1 MLTGIA
7 EVTIG
12 GDLMTALGDWWR
24 DRRLRTKVGAA
35 LAVMALAAI
44 IVGVAGVAGLDGV
57 ADEADDISANN
68 LANTQQL
75 AKVRQAI
82 AETAI
87 HLLNHNAAPGAAEQ
101 AAAEQALAADDHA
114 FEAALSEYVDGNY
127 AGDPAQLQSL
137 TATWLAYQKVRDE
150 KLLPLSRRNDADT
163 FATVN
168 ASQAQPLYEK
178 AAAAITAMAAD
189 ETADAARAAAEVEQT
204 YHRERTTVLT
214 VLGSGLVLAVLA
226 GAAVVRGVVRPLG
239 RVSHVLHA
247 VAEGDLTRTV
257 GLASRDEIGVMATDV
272 DRAVASMRGTVQVLT
287 RSSATLVDA
296 ADRLGASTAVVERSA
311 RQVSDGSG
319 RVSGD
324 TQEVADSMTE
334 AATGSDEMTATIQEI
349 ARSATE
355 VAAVATEA
363 SDTAQRTG
371 AQVAR
376 LARSSDEISN
386 VVQLITAIAN
396 QTNLL
401 ALNATIEAARAGESG
416 KGFAVVASEVKDLAQ
431 ETAKATEAI
440 VEQVAAIQAD
450 TAQTRTTIDEI
461 IAVIER
467 IREHQDTI
475 AAAVEEQSATSDVL
489 RGSVGQAA
497 HGAAGIA
504 ATMGEFADAATATV
518 TAVDDSQR
526 TIADLT
532 EMSRELTRVIGGF
545 RI

>member
-1 MLTGIA
+1 
-7 EVTIG
+7 
-12 GDLMTALGDWWR
+12 
-24 DRRLRTKVGAA
+24 
-35 LAVMALAAI
+35 
-44 IVGVAGVAGLDGV
+44 
-57 ADEADDISANN
+57 
-68 LANTQQL
+68 
-75 AKVRQAI
+75 
-82 AETAI
+82 
-87 HLLNHNAAPGAAEQ
+87 
-101 AAAEQALAADDHA
+101 
-114 FEAALSEYVDGNY
+114 
-127 AGDPAQLQSL
+127 
-137 TATWLAYQKVRDE
+137 VRDE
-150 KLLPLSRRNDADT
+150 KLLPLSRANDADT
-163 FATVN
+163 FATIN

-178 AAAAITAMAAD
+178 AAASITAMAAD

-376 LARSSDEISN
+376 LAQSSDEISN
-386 VVQLITAIAN
+386 VVELITAIAN

>member
-1 MLTGIA
+1 MI
-7 EVTIG
+7 
-12 GDLMTALGDWWR
+12 ALGAIGDWLR

-35 LAVMALAAI
+35 LAVVALAAI
-44 IVGVAGVAGLDGV
+44 IVGVVGVLGLRGVAN
-57 ADEADDISANN
+57 EADDISENN
-68 LANTQQL
+68 LASTVQL

-87 HLLNHNAAPGAAEQ
+87 HLLNHNAAPGDTERDAAER
-101 AAAEQALAADDHA
+101 ALDADDKA
-114 FEAALSEYVDGNY
+114 FEAAVANYVAGSY
-127 AGDPAQLQSL
+127 AGDPGQLEAL
-137 TATWLAYQKVRDE
+137 TTAWVSYQAVRDE
-150 KLLPLSRRNDADT
+150 KLLPLSRADDDDT
-163 FATVN
+163 FETVN
-168 ASQAQPLYEK
+168 ASQAQPLYEQ
-178 AAAAITAMAAD
+178 AAQAITAMAAD
-189 ETADAARAAAEVEQT
+189 ETADAEKAAAEVERT
-204 YHRERTTVLT
+204 YTRERTLVLT
-214 VLGSGLVLAVLA
+214 VLGAGLLLAVLA

-239 RVSHVLHA
+239 RVSQVLHA

-257 GLASRDEIGVMATDV
+257 GLATRDEIGVMATDV
-272 DRAVASMRGTVQVLT
+272 DRAVTSMRDTVEVLT
-287 RSSATLVDA
+287 RSSATLGEA
-296 ADRLGASTAVVERSA
+296 AGRLDASTSVVERSA
-311 RQVSDGSG
+311 RQVRDGSG

-324 TQEVADSMTE
+324 TRDVADSMTE
-334 AATGSDEMTATIQEI
+334 AAAGSDEMTATIQEI
-349 ARSATE
+349 ARSASE

-376 LARSSDEISN
+376 LAQSSAEISN
-386 VVQLITAIAN
+386 VVSLITAIAN

-401 ALNATIEAARAGESG
+401 ALNATIEAARAGETG
-416 KGFAVVASEVKDLAQ
+416 KGFAVVAGEVKELAM

-440 VEQVAAIQAD
+440 VEQVAAIQTD
-450 TAQTRTTIDEI
+450 TAQTRETIDEI

-489 RGSVGQAA
+489 RGSVSHAA
-497 HGAAGIA
+497 TGATSIA

-526 TIADLT
+526 SIADLT